1 LQVRHPGGLGEHGP
15 GIVRGVLIGPH
26 TSAWTEP
33 SARRLPYRATTTREG
48 TMIQRL
54 RIEPYSDYLER

>member
-1 LQVRHPGGLGEHGP
+1 
-15 GIVRGVLIGPH
+15 VLIGPH